1 MEADLIDLLK
11 EQWLRNR
18 NSGNLTWT
26 TRDGKVIPIKDM
38 SDSHLKN
45 TINMIIRN
53 ENEREQQLNAYYE
66 GLGGDWQGWNKK

>member
-38 SDSHLKN
+38 SDSHLKK
-45 TINMIIRN
+45 
-53 ENEREQQLNAYYE
+53 YY
-66 GLGGDWQGWNKK
+66 

>member
-1 MEADLIDLLK
+1 MDKMEANLTDLLK

-38 SDSHLKN
+38 SDNHLKN

-53 ENEREQQLNAYYE
+53 ENEHEQQLDAYYE
-66 GLGGDWQGWNKK
+66 GLGGDWQG

>member
-1 MEADLIDLLK
+1 MDKMEANLTDLLK

-38 SDSHLKN
+38 SDNHLKN

-53 ENEREQQLNAYYE
+53 ENEREQQLDAYYE
-66 GLGGDWQGWNKK
+66 GLGGDWQG

>member
-1 MEADLIDLLK
+1 MEANLTDLLK
-11 EQWLRNR
+11 ELWLRNR

-38 SDSHLKN
+38 SDNHLKN

-53 ENEREQQLNAYYE
+53 ENEREQQLDAYYE
-66 GLGGDWQGWNKK
+66 GLGGDWQG

>member
-1 MEADLIDLLK
+1 MEANLTDLLK

-26 TRDGKVIPIKDM
+26 TRDRKVIPIKDM

-66 GLGGDWQGWNKK
+66 GLGGDWQG

>member
-1 MEADLIDLLK
+1 MDKMEANLTDLLK

-38 SDSHLKN
+38 SDNHLKN

-53 ENEREQQLNAYYE
+53 ENKREQQLDAYYE
-66 GLGGDWQGWNKK
+66 GLGGDWQG

>member
-1 MEADLIDLLK
+1 MDKMEANLTDLLK

-38 SDSHLKN
+38 SDNHLKN

-53 ENEREQQLNAYYE
+53 ENEREQQLYAYYE
-66 GLGGDWQGWNKK
+66 GLGGDWQG

>member
-1 MEADLIDLLK
+1 MDKMEANLTDLLK
-11 EQWLRNR
+11 ELWLRNR

-38 SDSHLKN
+38 TDNHLKN

-53 ENEREQQLNAYYE
+53 ENKREQQLDAYYE
-66 GLGGDWQGWNKK
+66 GLGGDWQG

>member
-1 MEADLIDLLK
+1 MEAGLVDLLK

-26 TRDGKVIPIKDM
+26 TKESKVIPIKDM
-38 SDSHLKN
+38 SDSHLEN

-53 ENEREQQLNAYYE
+53 EQQLYAHYE
-66 GLGGDWQGWNKK
+66 GLGGDWQG

>member
-1 MEADLIDLLK
+1 MEADLVDLLK

-26 TRDGKVIPIKDM
+26 TKEGKVIPIKDM

-53 ENEREQQLNAYYE
+53 ENEREQYYE
-66 GLGGDWQGWNKK
+66 GLGGDWQG

>member
-1 MEADLIDLLK
+1 MDKMEANLTDLLK

-38 SDSHLKN
+38 SDNHLKN

-66 GLGGDWQGWNKK
+66 GLGGDWQG

>member
-1 MEADLIDLLK
+1 MDKMEANLTDLLK
-11 EQWLRNR
+11 ELWLRNR

-38 SDSHLKN
+38 SDNHLKN

-53 ENEREQQLNAYYE
+53 KNEREQQLDAYYE
-66 GLGGDWQGWNKK
+66 GLGGDWQG

>member
-11 EQWLRNR
+11 ERWLRNR

-26 TRDGKVIPIKDM
+26 TKEGKVIPIKDM
-38 SDSHLKN
+38 SNSHLEN

-53 ENEREQQLNAYYE
+53 KQQLYAYYE
-66 GLGGDWQGWNKK
+66 GLGGDWQG

>member
-1 MEADLIDLLK
+1 MDKMEANLTDLLK
-11 EQWLRNR
+11 ELWLRNR

-38 SDSHLKN
+38 SDNHLKN

-66 GLGGDWQGWNKK
+66 GLGGNWQG

>member
-1 MEADLIDLLK
+1 MDKMEANLTDLLK

-26 TRDGKVIPIKDM
+26 TRDRKVIPIKDM

-53 ENEREQQLNAYYE
+53 ENEHEQQWRAYYE
-66 GLGGDWQGWNKK
+66 GLGGDWQG

>member
-1 MEADLIDLLK
+1 MEAELVDLLK

-18 NSGNLTWT
+18 NSGKITWT

-38 SDSHLKN
+38 SDNHLKN

-53 ENEREQQLNAYYE
+53 ETEREQQLNAYYE
-66 GLGGDWQGWNKK
+66 GLGGDWQG